1 MSTPVTLIGEYPPGL
16 WCEAYTFNVVCYEDN
31 YFPAVCKYR
40 KFAVETE
47 ISKFVIFSQKK
58 DLGET
63 FSKITIKASKDFFFF
78 SRKTSK
84 KWNPAPRHIV
94 AGPYSRRSKPLNYTI
109 FKALGEKEG
118 SRKQVHLWQVNKAS
132 QLLYYLV
139 KILQEN
145 EVFTRLK
152 KPEDSYRQHFHKQ
165 WNFAKLWRKKS
176 QLGVTYGRNCE

>member
-1 MSTPVTLIGEYPPGL
+1 MSCTTRTIIFRLSVNMENLLSKRNFRNSSYS
-16 WCEAYTFNVVCYEDN
+16 V
-31 YFPAVCKYR
+31 R
-40 KFAVETE
+40 KKTWVKLFRKSQ
-47 ISKFVIFSQKK
+47 SK
-58 DLGET
+58 LP
-63 FSKITIKASKDFFFF
+63 KIFFF

-94 AGPYSRRSKPLNYTI
+94 ASPYSRRSKPLNYTI

>member
-1 MSTPVTLIGEYPPGL
+1 M
-16 WCEAYTFNVVCYEDN
+16 CYEDN

-63 FSKITIKASKDFFFF
+63 FSKITIKASKDFFF

-132 QLLYYLV
+132 QLRCYLV
-139 KILQEN
+139 KILQDN